1 MFIRFLPGIPLFSKL
16 MLHPDRPADEETG
29 ITAIYHGERLQA
41 LLGRVG
47 QTTADLR
54 PAGTARFDDE
64 LIDVVSDGT
73 YIKSGTWVVV
83 SEVEGNRV
91 VVHQTEESL

>member
-1 MFIRFLPGIPLFSKL
+1 
-16 MLHPDRPADEETG
+16 
-29 ITAIYHGERLQA
+29 
-41 LLGRVG
+41 VG

-73 YIKSGTWVVV
+73 YIKSGSWVVV